1 MSTTFYISVAWA
13 VTLGVPAL
21 YALWLIRRG
30 RELSSRVPEEQRRW
44 M

>member
-1 MSTTFYISVAWA
+1 MSTDFYIGTAWV

-21 YALWLIRRG
+21 YALWLLRKG